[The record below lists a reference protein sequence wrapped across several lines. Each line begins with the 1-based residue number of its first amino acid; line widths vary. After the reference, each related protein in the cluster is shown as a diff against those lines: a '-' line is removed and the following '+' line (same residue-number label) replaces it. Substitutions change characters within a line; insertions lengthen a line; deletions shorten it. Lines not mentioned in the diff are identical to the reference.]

1 MEEGFTDS
9 QFSAT
14 EKRKVKFLHWKC
26 DSSVMGGNTV
36 EEVKILTLGSFLQLR
51 FESIMGHIQCQ
62 HNALWQSGDMGE
74 KCNKKVVN
82 FGN

>member
-1 MEEGFTDS
+1 MEEGFPDS

-26 DSSVMGGNTV
+26 DLSVIGGNTV

-51 FESIMGHIQCQ
+51 FETIMGMGRSQCQ
-62 HNALWQSGDMGE
+62 HKDWIYE
-74 KCNKKVVN
+74 KGRSMKS
-82 FGN
+82 